1 MKDTDV
7 QEFALAYAKG
17 LVSAIPVIGG
27 LTVELLNFAIPNQ
40 RQERIETLLNILAS
54 RVFNIS
60 EQELKQKFQ
69 STDFIDI
76 FEDVLLQSVRATSQ
90 ERLEYLASVL
100 EKGLKEEDFDR
111 IQSKRLLEILEK
123 INDTEVLLLQ
133 YHALSQYEAEKLRD
147 FMNIRGRIFD
157 NDDLQKKAMFDHYLD
172 NLITLGLIDPCDCE
186 PKFSSNRQYIAT
198 DDPICATQLGYM
210 LLQLIDLKFDADF
223 VGTPINALDVSRGLL
238 STTQQLKNQ
247 IEYTKNNTV
256 REFEKDM
263 KQGLNTFNNELERK
277 FKRISRGLS

>member
-7 QEFALAYAKG
+7 QEFPLAYFKG
-17 LVSAIPVIGG
+17 LVSLIPVIGG
-27 LTVELLNFAIPNQ
+27 LTVELLNFVIPNQ

-147 FMNIRGRIFD
+147 FMNIHGRIFD
-157 NDDLQKKAMFDHYLD
+157 NENLQKKAMFDHYLD
-172 NLITLGLIDPCDCE
+172 NLITLGLIGPCDCE
-186 PKFSSNRQYIAT
+186 PKLSSNKQYIAT
-198 DDPICATQLGYM
+198 DNTICATQLGYM
-210 LLQLIDLKFDADF
+210 LLQLIDLKFDADI

-238 STTQQLKNQ
+238 STTQQLTNQ
-247 IEYTKNNTV
+247 IEYTKNNAL
-256 REFEKDM
+256 RELEKDM
-263 KQGLNTFNNELERK
+263 KQALNTFSNELEREI
-277 FKRISRGLS
+277 KRKIR

>member
-7 QEFALAYAKG
+7 QEFALAYFKG
-17 LVSAIPVIGG
+17 LVSPIPVIGG
-27 LTVELLNFAIPNQ
+27 LTVELLNFVIPNQ
-40 RQERIETLLNILAS
+40 RQKRIETLLNILAS

-147 FMNIRGRIFD
+147 FMNIHGRIFD
-157 NDDLQKKAMFDHYLD
+157 NENLQKKAMFDHYLD
-172 NLITLGLIDPCDCE
+172 NLITLGLIGPCNCE
-186 PKFSSNRQYIAT
+186 PKLSSNKQYIAT
-198 DDPICATQLGYM
+198 DNTICATQLGYM
-210 LLQLIDLKFDADF
+210 LLQLIDLKFDADI

-238 STTQQLKNQ
+238 STTQQLTNQ
-247 IEYTKNNTV
+247 IEYTKNNAV

-263 KQGLNTFNNELERK
+263 KQGLNTFSNELEREI
-277 FKRISRGLS
+277 KRKIRGFS